1 MTEYISSI
9 ELVITK
15 YVSLFANYLSE
26 KKVSDVCV
34 LDCDRQHSIVDKRK
48 FDSQSLQTDKVPYEV
63 KQIEI
68 DRLQQSAQLLKSV
81 KTANGIYL
89 FDSPGNIYLE
99 GMVPLLGFSDV
110 IVCPY
115 QYEFNCLSA
124 TQKFLNLVGRIWIT
138 YLKGRQKPKL
148 IFVPNLVIRTRGT
161 AAELQ
166 TWKKTDEALAQAGGI
181 VTPMVADRAD
191 IARYNTFGNTKIQAE
206 CVSEEKEVTTAEA
219 STSDIE
225 SEEIVQNESSEDA
238 QVDTTPKRPKVARTR
253 RGKQTNVQ
261 PVIETGS
268 GEWDMMVR
276 YAEFYNDNP
285 DENRITVVLNPDIK
299 RALDII
305 RINCRQF
312 NFGNILN
319 AVCRTFIERNKEKIQ
334 LMQKDKGGIL

>member
-1 MTEYISSI
+1 MRKN
-9 ELVITK
+9 ITITWANEK
-15 YVSLFANYLSE
+15 GGVGKTTLCTLFANYLSE

-181 VTPMVADRAD
+181 VTPMVSDRAD
-191 IARYNTFGNTKIQAE
+191 IARYNTVGNTKIQAE
-206 CVSEEKEVTTAEA
+206 CVAPA
-219 STSDIE
+219 FDMIY
-225 SEEIVQNESSEDA
+225 NE
-238 QVDTTPKRPKVARTR
+238 
-253 RGKQTNVQ
+253 
-261 PVIETGS
+261 
-268 GEWDMMVR
+268 
-276 YAEFYNDNP
+276 
-285 DENRITVVLNPDIK
+285 L
-299 RALDII
+299 
-305 RINCRQF
+305 
-312 NFGNILN
+312 
-319 AVCRTFIERNKEKIQ
+319 
-334 LMQKDKGGIL
+334 QKLE